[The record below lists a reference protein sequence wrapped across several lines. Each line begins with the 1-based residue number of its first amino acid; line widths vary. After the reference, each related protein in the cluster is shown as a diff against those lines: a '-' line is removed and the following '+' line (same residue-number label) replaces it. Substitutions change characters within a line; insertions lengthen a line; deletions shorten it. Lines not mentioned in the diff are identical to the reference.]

1 MPPISIHLEKIT
13 GTKLNIHIEEDGAT
27 VQTIKEAV
35 EANQCIPVAMQ
46 CLIFRGETL
55 MNKTLL
61 KTKRIR
67 NNSKLF
73 LVLACRCRCYNPEH
87 WKWGVNPRPVD

>member
-35 EANQCIPVAMQ
+35 EVHQCIPVARQ
-46 CLIFRGETL
+46 ALVFRDAAL

-67 NNSKLF
+67 NRSTLD
-73 LVLACRCRCYNPEH
+73 L
-87 WKWGVNPRPVD
+87 

>member
-1 MPPISIHLEKIT
+1 MAPISIHLEKIT

-35 EANQCIPVAMQ
+35 EGHQCIPVARQ
-46 CLIFRGETL
+46 ALVFRGEAL

-67 NNSKLF
+67 NRSKLF
-73 LVLACRCRCYNPEH
+73 LALAPKCSCYNPKH
-87 WKWGVNPRPVD
+87 WKWGGQP